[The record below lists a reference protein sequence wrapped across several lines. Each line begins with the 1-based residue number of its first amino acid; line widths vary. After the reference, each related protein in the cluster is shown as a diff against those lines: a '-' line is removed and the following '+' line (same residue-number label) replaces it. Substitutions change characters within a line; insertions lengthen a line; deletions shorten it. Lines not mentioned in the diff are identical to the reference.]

1 MRPERLHLQ
10 KELAHWRA
18 VVLHKSEINTQG
30 EAEFSKESKQ
40 MLHEKQLETAL
51 RQKWKAVA
59 EQLKNKKEQEAMLLR
74 KMQLMKSTLSVDK
87 RKLKHLH
94 VELIHEKK
102 VVKRLQELNLKR
114 REELLHMKQSVRDL
128 IERINN
134 ENEKYKIISR
144 KIDERLKEREAS
156 VSTRERRM
164 AQKYAHEKVYWNQ
177 RLQLI
182 QKGILR
188 LKTRLAKTSDKVH
201 LVRIKYHQAVMSD
214 TAMREEL
221 KHVKRRQKNISH
233 RLEAELSEHKKLEHD
248 RYEEKREAGRVVH
261 YQHKVEELSR
271 KVVREKLA
279 LAQLKKQYKK
289 VYKVQALENR
299 DAQRGLT
306 VDQRALLVA
315 HRAMRRTK
323 REVRKLEHEI
333 LLVNAALAASRRGR
347 VRTFQQE
354 IKLM

>member
-1 MRPERLHLQ
+1 M
-10 KELAHWRA
+10 
-18 VVLHKSEINTQG
+18 QG
-30 EAEFSKESKQ
+30 EAKFSKESKA

-59 EQLKNKKEQEAMLLR
+59 EQLKNKKEREAMLLR
-74 KMQLMKSTLSVDK
+74 KMQLMKSTLAVDK
-87 RKLKHLH
+87 RELKHLH
-94 VELIHEKK
+94 VELIREKK
-102 VVKRLQELNLKR
+102 VVKRLQKLSLKR
-114 REELLHMKQSVRDL
+114 REELLHIKHSVRDL

-134 ENEKYKIISR
+134 ENEKYKVISR
-144 KIDERLKEREAS
+144 RMDEQLMEKKAV
-156 VSTRERRM
+156 VSTREIRM
-164 AQKYAHEKVYWNQ
+164 AQKYAQEKAYWNQ
-177 RLQLI
+177 RLQLL
-182 QKGILR
+182 QKGILQ
-188 LKTRLAKTSDKVH
+188 LKTRLAKTSGKVH
-201 LVRIKYHQAVMSD
+201 LVRIKYHRAVMSE

-233 RLEAELSEHKKLEHD
+233 RLRAELSEHKKLEHD

-279 LAQLKKQYKK
+279 LAQLKKQYKRDF
-289 VYKVQALENR
+289 KVQALEKGY
-299 DAQRGLT
+299 AQRGLT
-306 VDQRALLVA
+306 VDQRALRVA
-315 HRAMRRTK
+315 HRAMLRTK

-354 IKLM
+354 INLI